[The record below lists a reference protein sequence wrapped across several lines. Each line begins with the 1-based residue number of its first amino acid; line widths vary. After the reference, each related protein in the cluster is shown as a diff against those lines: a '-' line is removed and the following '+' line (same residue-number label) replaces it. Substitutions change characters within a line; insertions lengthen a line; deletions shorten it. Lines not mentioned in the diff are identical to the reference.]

1 MNKYK
6 IFHILASEI
15 QNSIFSLLFICF
27 IYEIIFTFY
36 GSRHVKYCLGTS
48 ANLC

>member
-1 MNKYK
+1 MNEYK
-6 IFHILASEI
+6 IFHILASGF
-15 QNSIFSLLFICF
+15 QNSISSLLFICF

-36 GSRHVKYCLGTS
+36 GSRHVKYSLAAS